1 MIDREQSRDLDDALW
16 VTPDPDGGW
25 IATVHIAAVA
35 PLVPL
40 GGDLDRA
47 ARRQVE
53 SRYHARHTVPMLGS
67 LEGEAT
73 LTGGAERLAL
83 TITTTFDEHGERTHI
98 DVHPSVLAAGSCVR
112 IPHSKVAAALADPQ
126 HPLSSTLQCAHQLS
140 QLLLARRQAA
150 GALAIYDLP
159 RGYAVSEDGALSII
173 APSVRAAYLIVT
185 ELMTA
190 SCAALAD
197 WCIDVDLEVLYRN
210 HRTNLLGTNGED
222 LATDIAATLHDP
234 ELFTQLTDRVRRTFG
249 RATYSTRPR
258 GHHGLRVPAHTHITS
273 PLRRYADLVT
283 QRIVWAHLSGRPS
296 PYTHDEL
303 EAIAQELNSYIN
315 TKKASATDHF
325 RRQQHRQS
333 ARHILDRNYAALSQ
347 QQWRKMF
354 DLMTKTG
361 PAPGIEAE
369 LLRRL
374 DGEILVP
381 NDLAR
386 LATTSPAWEPIRKR
400 IFAKV
405 RAIHP
410 EFAAG
415 VVSGRAQ
422 ILGIDH
428 TVGFEVAEHPSRP
441 SHQPLFAVRASHGAA
456 IGRWQ
461 TAESKKAATAQAVW
475 ELIEVV
481 CGHSAGPPNEPAPWP
496 DTPLPA
502 HNHSPDAVAPIRPAL
517 PNAQN
522 GDAITLPE
530 SARAKLAALVDQ
542 KRANALGNPV
552 GWLAGF
558 GASQAL
564 GEVRYEQTAAGKSH
578 AQTFTC
584 AATLVGVTCTE
595 SASSKSTAKVAAATA
610 LLNRFLAVPE

>member
-16 VTPDPDGGW
+16 VSPDPVGGW

-35 PLVPL
+35 PLVPP
-40 GGDLDRA
+40 GGDLDRR
-47 ARRQVE
+47 ARQRVE
-53 SRYHARHTVPMLGS
+53 SRYLARHTVPMLGM

-73 LTGGAERLAL
+73 LTEDAERRAL
-83 TITTTFDEHGERTHI
+83 TINTTFDEHGERTHVE
-98 DVHPSVLAAGSCVR
+98 VHPSVLAVGSCVR
-112 IPHSKVAAALADPQ
+112 MPHSKVADALVDPL
-126 HPLSSTLQCAHQLS
+126 HPQGSTLQCAHQLS

-150 GALAIYDLP
+150 GALAVYDFS

-197 WCIDVDLEVLYRN
+197 WCIDHDLEILYRN
-210 HRTNLLGTNGED
+210 HRTNLLSTDGED

-234 ELFTQLTDRVRRTFG
+234 ELFTQLTNRVRRTFG
-249 RATYSTRPR
+249 RATYSTKPR

-283 QRIVWAHLSGRPS
+283 QRIVWAHLCERPS
-296 PYTHDEL
+296 PYTPDEL
-303 EAIAQELNSYIN
+303 ETIAQELNSYID
-315 TKKASATDHF
+315 TKKTSATDHF
-325 RRQQHRQS
+325 RRQQLRQS
-333 ARHILDRNYAALSQ
+333 ARHILDRNYATLSQ

-361 PAPGIEAE
+361 PAPGIETE

-374 DGEILVP
+374 DGKILVP

-386 LATTSPAWEPIRKR
+386 LATTSAPWDPIRKR

-441 SHQPLFAVRASHGAA
+441 SHQPLFAVRASHGAS

-475 ELIEVV
+475 ELIEVI
-481 CGHSAGPPNEPAPWP
+481 CGHTAASPNEPAPWP

-502 HNHSPDAVAPIRPAL
+502 QSHSSGDVVPTRAAL
-517 PNAQN
+517 PNGQN
-522 GDAITLPE
+522 RGAIALPE
-530 SARAKLAALVDQ
+530 SARAKLAALADQ
-542 KRANALGNPV
+542 KRANALENPV

-564 GEVRYEQTAAGKSH
+564 GDVHYEQTAAGKCH

-584 AATLVGVTCTE
+584 TATLAGVTCTE

-610 LLNRFLAVPE
+610 LLNRFLAVSE